1 MARTNVRRL
10 WPLGFSPA
18 NDGFDIHADDGR
30 PAFAVKRDRHEG
42 SASGEGVFLVARGY
56 FEGASLT
63 RDLWTKGGR
72 EGRALARILW
82 VGSFYF
88 EVGAREGAAG
98 EEGILESEPTTEV
111 TAYEG
116 TGDGTEPSVEIVFGR
131 TTRKRSTEVSVK
143 IATTVRREGPD

>member
-1 MARTNVRRL
+1 MARTNVRRPL
-10 WPLGFSPA
+10 FLGFSPA
-18 NDGFDIHADDGR
+18 NDGFDIHADGGR
-30 PAFAVKRDRHEG
+30 SAVAVKRDGHEG

-72 EGRALARILW
+72 EGRALARIFW

-88 EVGAREGAAG
+88 EVGAREGATG
-98 EEGILESEPTTEV
+98 EESILESKPPTEV

-116 TGDGTEPSVEIVFGR
+116 TDDGTEPSMEIVFKR
-131 TTRKRSTEVSVK
+131 TTRKCSTEVSVE
-143 IATTVRREGPD
+143 IAATVWRKGPD